1 MEYTSADNLVRK
13 LSNLSKVEATRKLTE
28 FYAKARFRMAPDEF
42 RRQYTDGSN
51 DGGIDFYHREDST
64 YFIFQTKFAG
74 NPKRVA
80 DSEVRSELRK
90 LKNSIAKENP
100 NLDADDFVTSLK
112 RDVVQ
117 ETALLEILWLTTN
130 IFDQSLRDSI
140 QSDLEE
146 WRKVKEALVGLTP
159 DVRRMEKALK
169 LCLEFLQTGEIQPR
183 GERHPY
189 SLWAAAVSSG
199 HMALGQRLRKGEDG
213 ILRWRRIQKLS
224 TNTFEGSRK

>member
-1 MEYTSADNLVRK
+1 MKMTQDGPALARLLELKTKTHRA
-13 LSNLSKVEATRKLTE
+13 LSG
-28 FYAKARFRMAPDEF
+28 D
-42 RRQYTDGSN
+42 SN
-51 DGGIDFYHREDST
+51 DAEH
-64 YFIFQTKFAG
+64 
-74 NPKRVA
+74 
-80 DSEVRSELRK
+80 
-90 LKNSIAKENP
+90 
-100 NLDADDFVTSLK
+100 DALY
-112 RDVVQ
+112 
-117 ETALLEILWLTTN
+117 E
-130 IFDQSLRDSI
+130 
-140 QSDLEE
+140 
-146 WRKVKEALVGLTP
+146 VKEALVGLTP